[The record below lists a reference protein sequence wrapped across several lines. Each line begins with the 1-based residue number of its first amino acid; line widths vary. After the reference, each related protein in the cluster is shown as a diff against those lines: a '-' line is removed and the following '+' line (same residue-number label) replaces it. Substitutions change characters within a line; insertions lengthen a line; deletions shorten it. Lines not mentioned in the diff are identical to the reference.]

1 MAALIKNPRLVAQN
15 EKGETSMP
23 TLQLLQEEQEN
34 FAMTV
39 AELHSLKEV
48 VKGAGAFAMR
58 ELNPDQV
65 ESLACTDPQ
74 FWPPISV
81 TRTNGGYILYDGQ
94 HRLAAAKLLKLDS
107 IRATCKE
114 FQDINSLIEAA
125 FRANL
130 RHGLPASKET
140 RGDYCYWLNITFPN
154 LSQRQIAARV
164 GISQSA
170 VSQAIERR
178 KKLLEEAVQGT
189 NKEQT
194 ANQEDDNDEWRG
206 GVVKRVKTFIRSV
219 SRFSDTEKESESYS
233 ELVREI
239 QLELLQIPED
249 RQALQFAGQLLLDA
263 AKSKARKVKT

>member
-1 MAALIKNPRLVAQN
+1 MAALIKNPRLVAQD
-15 EKGETSMP
+15 EKGEPSM
-23 TLQLLQEEQEN
+23 TALQLLQDEQEN
-34 FAMTV
+34 CTV
-39 AELHSLKEV
+39 TTAELRSLKEV
-48 VKGAGAFAMR
+48 VRGAGAFAMR
-58 ELNPDQV
+58 ELNLDQV

-81 TRTNGGYILYDGQ
+81 TRTNGGYIFYDGQ
-94 HRLAAAKLLKLDS
+94 HRLAAAKLLKLET
-107 IRATCKE
+107 IRANCKA
-114 FQDINSLIEAA
+114 FQDINGLIEAA

-140 RGDYCYWLNITFPN
+140 RGDYCYWLSITFSN

-178 KKLLEEAVQGT
+178 KKLLEQAVQGA

-194 ANQEDDNDEWRG
+194 IEQEADNDEWRE
-206 GVVKRVKTFIRSV
+206 GVIKRVKTFIRSV
-219 SRFSDTEKESESYS
+219 SRFSDTEKEGESYS

-239 QLELLQIPED
+239 QLELLQVPED
-249 RQALQFAGQLLLDA
+249 RQALLFAGQLLLDA
-263 AKSKARKVKT
+263 AKSKTRKTKA